1 MLTVSLLAAFGESDE
16 MTDYAKAYSA
26 FNLAAAQSIFSRP
39 IESGLNAAEECCD
52 HWCGANRIAL
62 RWAGERGQRE
72 DWTFEQLR
80 DASSRL
86 ANLLSHHGVG
96 PGDRVAGLLPR
107 TPALLI
113 AILATWRLGG
123 VYQPLFTAFGPKA
136 IEHRLSAAATRAVIT
151 DPVNRPKLD
160 GIAHDAVIFVTES
173 VGDSDPGDIDLGA
186 LLSAQSPDFAPVHR
200 SADDPFLIM
209 FTSGTTGV
217 PKSLY
222 VPLKAIAAFA
232 AYMRDAVG
240 LEPGDVFWNV
250 ADPGWAYGLYYAVTG
265 PLALG
270 HTTHF
275 YSGAFTA
282 ESTVSII
289 GEFGV
294 TNLAGSPTAYRLL
307 MAAGP
312 AAVAAVKGKLRAVS
326 SAGEA
331 LNPEVA
337 RWFAEHLDVPVLDH
351 YGQTELGMVVAN
363 HHNLKHAII
372 PGSAGFPVPGHRVVV
387 VNESDEELVPQVPG
401 VLAVD
406 RNNSPLFWFAGYE
419 QGSEDGAGRYY
430 RSGDI
435 VELNEDGSI
444 SFVGRAD
451 DVITSSG
458 YRIGPFDVESALVEH
473 PAVVEAAVVGK
484 PDPERTEIVKAFV
497 VLSSGHSAS
506 DELARELQ
514 HYVRAR
520 LSAHAYPREIEFL
533 ADLPK
538 TPSGKVQRFI
548 LRARDKAD

>member
-1 MLTVSLLAAFGESDE
+1 
-16 MTDYAKAYSA
+16 MTDYANAYA
-26 FNLAAAQSIFSRP
+26 DFDLAAAQSIFSRP
-39 IESGLNAAEECCD
+39 VGSGINAAEECCD
-52 HWCGANRIAL
+52 RWCGANRIAL
-62 RWAGERGQRE
+62 RWAGEHGERE

-80 DASSRL
+80 SASSRL
-86 ANLLSHHGVG
+86 ANLLASHGVG
-96 PGDRVAGLLPR
+96 PGDRIAGLLPR

-113 AILATWRLGG
+113 VILATWRLGG

-136 IEHRLSAAATRAVIT
+136 IEHRLSAAGTRAVFT
-151 DPVNRPKLD
+151 DAVNRPKLD
-160 GIAHDAVIFVTES
+160 GIAHDALVFVTEP
-173 VGDSDPGDIDLGA
+173 GERGESDDIDLKTV
-186 LLSAQSPDFAPVHR
+186 LDTQSPEFAPVHR

-209 FTSGTTGV
+209 FTSGTTGA
-217 PKSLY
+217 PKSLF

-232 AYMRDAVG
+232 AYMRGAVG
-240 LEPGDVFWNV
+240 LEAGDVFWNV

-270 HTTHF
+270 HATHF
-275 YSGAFTA
+275 YSGSFTA
-282 ESTVSII
+282 ESTVSMIS
-289 GEFGV
+289 EFGV

-307 MAAGP
+307 MAAGS
-312 AAVAAVKGKLRAVS
+312 AAVAPVKGQLRAVS

-331 LNPEVA
+331 LNPEIA

-363 HHNLKHAII
+363 HHRLKHDIT
-372 PGSAGFPVPGHRVVV
+372 PGSAGFPIPGHRVVV
-387 VNESDEELVPQVPG
+387 VDEADQELAPHVPG
-401 VLAVD
+401 ILAVD
-406 RNNSPLFWFAGYE
+406 RDESPLFWFAGYE

-473 PAVVEAAVVGK
+473 QAVVEAAVIGK

-497 VLSSGHSAS
+497 VLSQHHAAS

-514 HYVRAR
+514 QHVRAR

-548 LRARDKAD
+548 LRAREKAG